1 MKESSRTLQ
10 RFDPLIL
17 EDALK
22 YLLSGDNVVP
32 LSWGT
37 KKVRLSP
44 SESVTLPCLLPRR
57 SVLDIYA
64 DYSSFCTQHDF
75 GMLGRTSFYRIFA
88 ACTSGKQRLL
98 TAVDY
103 VTGVLINDPTAQLQR
118 IIDELSPIEE
128 RERLSVH
135 LELVR
140 NFLKNECD
148 QHVLRDDNV

>member
-37 KKVRLSP
+37 KKVKLSP

-57 SVLDIYA
+57 SVLDIYV
-64 DYSSFCTQHDF
+64 DYTTSCSQREC
-75 GMLGRTSFYRIFA
+75 GILSRSSFYRIFA

-98 TAVDY
+98 TSVDY
-103 VTGVLINDPTAQLQR
+103 VTGLLMNDPTAQLQR

-128 RERLSVH
+128 RERLSFY

-140 NFLKNECD
+140 NF
-148 QHVLRDDNV
+148 QIG